1 MNFQLLKFDPSRTAK
16 SFRRIQPI
24 YRGSI
29 TDYCRSVSL
38 GAGYIG
44 KWRLTN
50 RCRNCAKQNLPN
62 CSHFEIDTA
71 KHLEG
76 VFKAIDD
83 ENVRMIMLRKA
94 AQTAGSLSWDMAL
107 HYLLVHS
114 RYMRIKVYFCDS
126 DEKAKRYC
134 DERLMDTLKGNADIK
149 PLLPTGAM
157 RYDDKKA
164 EIKLLNGKHL
174 IVCALN
180 DSTASSLPA
189 DVIIIDEAWLAS
201 VGLLK
206 KAIDRTKQQHGYKII
221 IVSQAGDV
229 GEEMDNLWNQL
240 HKKVPL
246 TWECPCCHTRQ
257 QFELHKERKSDFKPV
272 IVEGI
277 TAPKIGTYCGFKFP
291 NKISEM
297 NTPEEI
303 KAGCAAV
310 TVECY
315 HCGFE
320 IPDTHEMR
328 QKLQQTY
335 NQEYREQ
342 TGDGQFYTPKDYSVG
357 FWNPDPASV
366 FVPFSE
372 TAEAFVLAKKAY
384 DDFKNKQPLK
394 DFYLSRWAQPWDE
407 NISERKQ
414 MKISVGFYESDP
426 SKMAFGEETFCRQM
440 TVDCGKS
447 PDAGANE
454 DIIGTLFFEVR
465 DWEKRSNSRQVA
477 RGMVADCIILDPK
490 INAKRKVSAWELLA
504 AQIAYW
510 KVTARRTLVD
520 VAWMPSQVIEAALKN
535 FELIKFT
542 GEKADA
548 KEFGNYPM
556 AVSSW
561 RGCEG
566 SQYRRIGVEKKAFMQ
581 NPLPQVYFVHDET
594 NRRHAA
600 KFNKITWSNYVFE
613 DLFNSIVNKQ
623 VGFEW
628 SILPQDKIV
637 IVGLDGKPDEE
648 LTKSYLSFERDIA
661 ERKQFRSWDS
671 GLHSRYLDDKTKKW
685 EDLQKRPA
693 AGGIWTEPRDLGLMQ
708 LAGVAIDGLLG
719 NVGQENTGE

>member
-1 MNFQLLKFDPSRTAK
+1 MNFQLLKFDPSRTVK
-16 SFRRIQPI
+16 NYRRIQPI

-29 TDYCRSVSL
+29 TDYCRSVTL
-38 GAGYIG
+38 GSGYIG

-62 CSHFEIDTA
+62 CAHFEIDTA

-94 AQTAGSLSWDMAL
+94 AQTAGSLTWDMAL
-107 HYLLVHS
+107 HFLLVHS

-134 DERLMDTLKGNADIK
+134 DERLMDTLKNNADIK

-201 VGLLK
+201 AGLLK

-246 TWECPCCHTRQ
+246 TWECPCCHSRQ
-257 QFELHKERKSDFKPV
+257 QFELHKERKSDFKA
-272 IVEGI
+272 VEIAGL
-277 TAPKIGTYCGFKFP
+277 TPPQAGTYCGFKFP
-291 NKISEM
+291 KKISEM

-310 TVECY
+310 TVECF

-320 IPDTHEMR
+320 IADTHEMR

-342 TGDGQFYTPKDYSVG
+342 TADGHFYTPKDYSVG
-357 FWNPDPASV
+357 FWNPDSASV

-407 NISERKQ
+407 NMSERKT
-414 MKISVGFYESDP
+414 MKITVGFYESDP
-426 SKMAFGEETFCRQM
+426 SKMAFAENTFCRQM

-447 PDAGANE
+447 PDAAANE
-454 DIIGTLFFEVR
+454 DVIGTLFFEIR

-477 RGMVADCIILDPK
+477 RGMVQDCVVFDPK
-490 INAKRKVSAWELLA
+490 ADGKRKVSAWELLQ

-510 KVTARRTLVD
+510 KVTARRTLID

-535 FELIKFT
+535 FELIRFN

-566 SQYRRIGVEKKAFMQ
+566 SQYRRIGVEKKSFMQ
-581 NPLPQVYFVHDET
+581 NSLPQVYFVHDELG
-594 NRRHAA
+594 RRHAA

-628 SILPQDKIV
+628 SILPQDKVV
-637 IVGLDGKPDEE
+637 IAGLDGKPDEE